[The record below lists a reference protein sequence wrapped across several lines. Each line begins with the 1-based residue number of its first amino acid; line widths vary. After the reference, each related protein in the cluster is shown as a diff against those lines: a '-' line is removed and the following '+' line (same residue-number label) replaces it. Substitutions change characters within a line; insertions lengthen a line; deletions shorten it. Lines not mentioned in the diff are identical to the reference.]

1 MVREMSGWVCALSG
15 KCLREMYGWESLL
28 GMCSNRLVGEVRIGE
43 VSIEDLSSGKSQTG
57 ICSIGEPSAFPKKH
71 I

>member
-1 MVREMSGWVCALSG
+1 MVREMFSWVYASSG

-28 GMCSNRLVGEVRIGE
+28 GMCSNRLVEEVPIWE
-43 VSIEDLSSGKSQTG
+43 VSVEDLSSGKSQTG
-57 ICSIGEPSAFPKKH
+57 ICSIGEPSAFPKER